1 MSNKNISKVD
11 YDNFSQTFSTS
22 RNNMKWEEIEFFLE
36 KYPEY
41 IDGLKILDIGCGNG
55 RLLDH
60 FIKSPSIMDIDY
72 FWVDASKGMIDE
84 AKAKFGSEDF
94 IVSNIMIID

>member
-11 YDNFSQTFSTS
+11 YDNFSQTFSAS

-72 FWVDASKGMIDE
+72 F
-84 AKAKFGSEDF
+84 
-94 IVSNIMIID
+94 